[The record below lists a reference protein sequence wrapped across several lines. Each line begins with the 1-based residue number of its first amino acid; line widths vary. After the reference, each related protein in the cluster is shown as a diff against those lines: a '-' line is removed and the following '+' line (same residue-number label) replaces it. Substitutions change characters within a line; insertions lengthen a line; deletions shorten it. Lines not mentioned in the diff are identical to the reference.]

1 MIIMEVIKMKSTF
14 LKLNMVFINLKK
26 EQSLKTLPLYLPLLP
41 CGAYAS
47 RVYNLY
53 YDKGGIA

>member
-1 MIIMEVIKMKSTF
+1 MIIMGVIKMKSNF

-26 EQSLKTLPLYLPLLP
+26 ESEGKTSLLCLPLLP

-53 YDKGGIA
+53 YYKGGIA